1 MLGFATT
8 ALKSAV
14 SSVPGGNSRARC
26 LTCSCTFLIG
36 SGMQATE
43 LTALIKAEG
52 MSNVKHPILDRVRQC
67 SNEPELAA
75 DFFLTI
81 LWPGLK
87 RPSASKAQQLA
98 YLRSL
103 KLQLKEHYKHN
114 PLKPRKPYL
123 NPLSFSVTN
132 LLPSLPDVVLD

>member
-26 LTCSCTFLIG
+26 LKCSYTFLIG
-36 SGMQATE
+36 SGMQAKD
-43 LTALIKAEG
+43 LTALVKAEG
-52 MSNVKHPILDRVRQC
+52 VWNVKHPILDRVRQC
-67 SNEPELAA
+67 SAEPELAA
-75 DFFLTI
+75 KFFGMI

-87 RPSASKAQQLA
+87 RASAFKLQQSA